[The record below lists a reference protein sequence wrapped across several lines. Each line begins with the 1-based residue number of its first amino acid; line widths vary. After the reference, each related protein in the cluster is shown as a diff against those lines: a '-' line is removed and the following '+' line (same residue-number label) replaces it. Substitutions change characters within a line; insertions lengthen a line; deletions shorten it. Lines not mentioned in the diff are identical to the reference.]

1 LDCYF
6 HFCQAVYRKVGEL
19 GLKIRC
25 QIEERKIKIKMLL
38 AVAFLPVPQ
47 IDTGFSVLE
56 AGTTE
61 PITTW
66 KVGIIGSTKKR
77 VKAMLPLMPSAFSLS
92 ASFLIIHVI
101 IFYTMLLD
109 MPKHSLA
116 KVEEATLH
124 LGVGKVA
131 LNSRDQGCFEIAKK
145 RRGIKLEA
153 SFFT

>member
-1 LDCYF
+1 
-6 HFCQAVYRKVGEL
+6 
-19 GLKIRC
+19 
-25 QIEERKIKIKMLL
+25 MLL

-56 AGTTE
+56 ADTTE

-77 VKAMLPLMPSAFSLS
+77 
-92 ASFLIIHVI
+92 
-101 IFYTMLLD
+101 LLD

-116 KVEEATLH
+116 KGEETTLH
-124 LGVGKVA
+124 LGFGKVA
-131 LNSRDQGCFEIAKK
+131 LNSRGQGFFEIAKK

>member
-56 AGTTE
+56 AGTTALSDAFL
-61 PITTW
+61 TLL
-66 KVGIIGSTKKR
+66 IIGSTKKR
-77 VKAMLPLMPSAFSLS
+77 
-92 ASFLIIHVI
+92 
-101 IFYTMLLD
+101 LLD
-109 MPKHSLA
+109 MPEHSLA

>member
-1 LDCYF
+1 
-6 HFCQAVYRKVGEL
+6 
-19 GLKIRC
+19 
-25 QIEERKIKIKMLL
+25 MLL

-56 AGTTE
+56 AGTTANLSVLFQYFWQQS
-61 PITTW
+61 ITVERLQLQNVHNVNIRTCNHLESW
-66 KVGIIGSTKKR
+66 HNRLYKKTGKSHASTN
-77 VKAMLPLMPSAFSLS
+77 AISIFTFC
-92 ASFLIIHVI
+92 FLIIHVI
-101 IFYTMLLD
+101 IFYTKLLD

-124 LGVGKVA
+124 LGVEKVA

>member
-1 LDCYF
+1 
-6 HFCQAVYRKVGEL
+6 L

-92 ASFLIIHVI
+92 ASFLIIH
-101 IFYTMLLD
+101 LLD

-124 LGVGKVA
+124 LGVRKVA
-131 LNSRDQGCFEIAKK
+131 LNSRGQGFFEIAKK
-145 RRGIKLEA
+145 RRGIKLED